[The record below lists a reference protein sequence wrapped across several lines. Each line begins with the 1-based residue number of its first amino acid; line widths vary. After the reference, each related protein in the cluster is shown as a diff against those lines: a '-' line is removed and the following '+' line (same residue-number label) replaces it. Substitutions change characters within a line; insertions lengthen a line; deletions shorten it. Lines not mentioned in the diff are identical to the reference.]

1 MSCSSQLPPIK
12 NFPVFSQDLV
22 EWLTTLSL
30 TERVR
35 AVALV
40 YSHLT
45 VCTRELFLPGIAE
58 AKEHV
63 VLNMLHGLNEMHHTL
78 SNYLLRHSKD
88 EESDLEVMSKMLV
101 EIANQYGIANYLRS
115 SVEFARS
122 RNWDRESIRPS
133 NLNTAG
139 Q

>member
-1 MSCSSQLPPIK
+1 MNP
-12 NFPVFSQDLV
+12 PVFSQNLV

-35 AVALV
+35 AVAPI
-40 YSHLT
+40 YSRLT
-45 VCTRELFLPGIAE
+45 VCTRELFLPGTAE
-58 AKEHV
+58 GKEQI
-63 VLNMLHGLNEMHHTL
+63 VLNMLHGVNEMHHTL

-88 EESDLEVMSKMLV
+88 EESDLEVMSTMLV

-122 RNWDRESIRPS
+122 RNWDRELLRPGR
-133 NLNTAG
+133 LNTAD

>member
-1 MSCSSQLPPIK
+1 MNPPA
-12 NFPVFSQDLV
+12 FSQDLV

-30 TERVR
+30 TERIR

-45 VCTRELFLPGIAE
+45 VCTRGLFLPGTAE
-58 AKEHV
+58 GREQI
-63 VLNMLHGLNEMHHTL
+63 VLNMLHGVNEMHHTL

-88 EESDLEVMSKMLV
+88 EESNLEVMSKMLV

-115 SVEFARS
+115 SVEFART
-122 RNWDRESIRPS
+122 RNWDREPQRAG
-133 NLNTAG
+133 NLDKAG